1 MVFVVFSTDL
11 GVEKG
16 ISTVGIFEARAI
28 VEEGNPFLFK
38 TK

>member
-1 MVFVVFSTDL
+1 MVFVVFSTCL

-28 VEEGNPFLFK
+28 VEEGNPFRFK